1 MIPVISVPI
10 LNRYDLLDKSL
21 EAIDFE
27 VKEILVINNG
37 IENYVP
43 KRKDLNIRVLN
54 LPSNLGMSG
63 SWNLTIKLYP
73 HEKFWIF
80 SSADTIWEPGGLK
93 KLFDASGESRL
104 VTTHR
109 GFCVF
114 SLGEN
119 VVRKIGLFDESYY
132 PYLFED
138 SDYSD
143 RVRLSIIDG
152 NKNNLELVDISN
164 VFDKSIGDGT
174 TVASDLKLK
183 RKIGDIHKKNQDYY
197 NLKKSQDFKMI
208 GDWNIDIRRSQ
219 EWLS

>member
-1 MIPVISVPI
+1 MIPVISIPI

-21 EAIDFE
+21 DSVDFD
-27 VKEILVINNG
+27 VKEILIVNNG
-37 IENYVP
+37 RETYEP

-73 HEKFWIF
+73 HESFWVF
-80 SSADTIWEPGGLK
+80 ASADTIWKPGSLK
-93 KLFDASGESRL
+93 KIFDVSGKSKL

-109 GFCVF
+109 GLCVF

-119 VVRKIGLFDESYY
+119 VVREIGLFDEYFY

-138 SDYSD
+138 SDY
-143 RVRLSIIDG
+143 VERLNINIRSG
-152 NKNNLELVDISN
+152 NGKLESLDLEDI
-164 VFDKSIGDGT
+164 FDKSIGDGT
-174 TVASDLKLK
+174 TVSSDSKLKEKSVETYKKNKDYFDLK
-183 RKIGDIHKKNQDYY
+183 RSQNFQKN
-197 NLKKSQDFKMI
+197 
-208 GDWNIDIRRSQ
+208 GEWNIDIRRSQ

>member
-1 MIPVISVPI
+1 VIPVISIPI

-21 EAIDFE
+21 DSVDFD
-27 VKEILVINNG
+27 VKEILIVNNG
-37 IENYVP
+37 RETYKP

-73 HEKFWIF
+73 HESFWVF
-80 SSADTIWEPGGLK
+80 ASADTIWKPGSLK
-93 KLFDASGESRL
+93 KIFDVSGKSKL

-109 GFCVF
+109 GLCVF

-119 VVRKIGLFDESYY
+119 VVREIGLFDEYFY

-138 SDYSD
+138 SDY
-143 RVRLSIIDG
+143 VERLNINIRSG
-152 NKNNLELVDISN
+152 NGKLESLDLEDI
-164 VFDKSIGDGT
+164 FDKSIGDGT
-174 TVASDLKLK
+174 TVSSDLKLK
-183 RKIGDIHKKNQDYY
+183 EKSVETYKKNKDYFD
-197 NLKKSQDFKMI
+197 LKRSQNFQKN
-208 GDWNIDIRRSQ
+208 GEWNIDIRRSQ

>member
-1 MIPVISVPI
+1 VIPVISIPI

-21 EAIDFE
+21 DSVDFD
-27 VKEILVINNG
+27 VKEILIVNNG
-37 IENYVP
+37 REAYEP

-73 HEKFWIF
+73 HESFWVF
-80 SSADTIWEPGGLK
+80 ASADTIWKPGSLK
-93 KLFDASGESRL
+93 KIFDVSGKSKL

-109 GFCVF
+109 GLCVF

-119 VVRKIGLFDESYY
+119 VVREIGLFDEYFY

-138 SDYSD
+138 SDY
-143 RVRLSIIDG
+143 VERLNINIRSG
-152 NKNNLELVDISN
+152 NGKLESLDLEDI
-164 VFDKSIGDGT
+164 FDKSIGDGT
-174 TVASDLKLK
+174 TVSSDSKLKEKSVETYKKNKDYFDLK
-183 RKIGDIHKKNQDYY
+183 RSQNFQKN
-197 NLKKSQDFKMI
+197 
-208 GDWNIDIRRSQ
+208 GEWNIDIRRSQ

>member
-1 MIPVISVPI
+1 MIPVISIPI

-21 EAIDFE
+21 DSVDFD
-27 VKEILVINNG
+27 VKEILIVNNG
-37 IENYVP
+37 REAYEP

-73 HEKFWIF
+73 HESFWVF
-80 SSADTIWEPGGLK
+80 ASADTIWKPGSLK
-93 KLFDASGESRL
+93 KIFDVSGKSKL

-109 GFCVF
+109 GLCVF

-119 VVRKIGLFDESYY
+119 VVREIGLFDEYFY

-138 SDYSD
+138 SDY
-143 RVRLSIIDG
+143 VERLNINIRSG
-152 NKNNLELVDISN
+152 NGKLESLDLEDI
-164 VFDKSIGDGT
+164 FDKSIGDGT
-174 TVASDLKLK
+174 TVSSDSKLKEKSVETYKKNKDYFDLK
-183 RKIGDIHKKNQDYY
+183 RSQNFQKN
-197 NLKKSQDFKMI
+197 
-208 GDWNIDIRRSQ
+208 GEWNIDIRRSQ

>member
-1 MIPVISVPI
+1 MIPVISIPI

-21 EAIDFE
+21 DSVDFD
-27 VKEILVINNG
+27 VKEILIINNG
-37 IENYVP
+37 REAYEP

-73 HEKFWIF
+73 HESFWVF
-80 SSADTIWEPGGLK
+80 ASADTIWKPGSLK
-93 KLFDASGESRL
+93 KIFDVSGKSKL

-109 GFCVF
+109 GLCVF

-119 VVRKIGLFDESYY
+119 VVREIGLFDEYFY

-138 SDYSD
+138 SDY
-143 RVRLSIIDG
+143 VERLNINIRSG
-152 NKNNLELVDISN
+152 NGKLESLDLEDI
-164 VFDKSIGDGT
+164 FDKSIGDGT
-174 TVASDLKLK
+174 TVSSDSKLKEKSVETYKKNKDYFDLK
-183 RKIGDIHKKNQDYY
+183 RSQNFQKNGEWD
-197 NLKKSQDFKMI
+197 
-208 GDWNIDIRRSQ
+208 IDIRRSQ